1 MTQEDIR
8 TLSDMSTSPE
18 CVFRTHPGL
27 LQEMFAGLRSTPSQ
41 SPCPPPA
48 SGRPDALDFGSVAST
63 TISGAVARHA
73 EIMPAASS
81 SDVIT
86 ITRGEWEDVM
96 ARLRAI
102 EEWLRVAPRVRRY

>member
-8 TLSDMSTSPE
+8 TLSESTSPE
-18 CVFRTHPGL
+18 CVFRPHT
-27 LQEMFAGLRSTPSQ
+27 TPSQ
-41 SPCPPPA
+41 SPRPPPA

-96 ARLRAI
+96 GRLRAI
-102 EEWLRVAPRVRRY
+102 EGWLLAAPAVLHVAPGP